1 VKPMSD
7 TSRIF
12 ASLAS
17 LALLVGCG
25 IENRHIPSEP
35 VFTRTADLND
45 RDAFAWSEPVWLGP
59 VVNSSARDWKPSLS
73 PHGLSL
79 YFHSNRVEAGGLG
92 GFDIWVSRRAGPN
105 CPWEAPVDLGPPVN
119 TPLDDGDVNFSP
131 DGHVLFF
138 SSTGHGGAGAGD
150 IFMARRAH
158 TNHDFEWGEPVNL
171 GPDVNTALHESNPE
185 YVAAEDGGTL
195 YFDRSVEGIPSTNDI
210 YRVSLTKDGQTRG
223 PAVLVS
229 ELSAPG
235 IADASAAVR
244 ADGRELIFWSGGAV
258 GSRPGGVGLADLW
271 VSTRQS
277 VNDPWSE
284 PRDVGT
290 PVNSE
295 FAELSATLSQ
305 DGRTLFF
312 TAAAG
317 RGGLGLQ
324 DLWMSTRG
332 PIGDDNDQDVDEGG
346 GDHQTRCR

>member
-1 VKPMSD
+1 MRPVSISVVVSFSFLIGCDMRNDELPSGPPFSL
-7 TSRIF
+7 T
-12 ASLAS
+12 ASLS
-17 LALLVGCG
+17 G
-25 IENRHIPSEP
+25 
-35 VFTRTADLND
+35 
-45 RDAFAWSEPVWLGP
+45 RDAFAWSEPIWLGP

-79 YFHSNRVEAGGLG
+79 YFHSNRGGN
-92 GFDIWVSRRAGPN
+92 FDIWVSRRAGPN
-105 CPWEAPVDLGPPVN
+105 CPWQAPVDLGPPVN
-119 TPLDDGDVNFSP
+119 TGLDDGDVNFTP

-138 SSTGHGGAGAGD
+138 SSTGHGGAGAGE
-150 IFMARRAH
+150 IFMAHR
-158 TNHDFEWGEPVNL
+158 TNPDDDFGWGEPVNL
-171 GPDVNTALHESNPE
+171 GPDVNTALHEGNPE

-195 YFDRSVEGIPSTNDI
+195 YFDRSVLGNPSTVDI
-210 YRVSLTKDGQTRG
+210 YRVSLTRDGQSRG

-229 ELSAPG
+229 ELSEPG
-235 IADASAAVR
+235 IADASSAVR
-244 ADGRELIFWSGGAV
+244 ADGRELILWSGGAG

-277 VNDPWSE
+277 VNDPWSL
-284 PRDVGT
+284 PRDLGR
-290 PVNSE
+290 PLNSE

-324 DLWMSTRG
+324 DMWMSTRG
-332 PIGDDNDQDVDEGG
+332 PSGDDKDQGVDEGG